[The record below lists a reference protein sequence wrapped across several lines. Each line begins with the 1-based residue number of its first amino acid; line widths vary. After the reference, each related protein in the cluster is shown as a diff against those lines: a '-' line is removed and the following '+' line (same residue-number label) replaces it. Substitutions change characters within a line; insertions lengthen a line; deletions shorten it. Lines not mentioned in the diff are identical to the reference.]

1 VHSEYKIIKNNQMVT
16 FRNNNNGRRNN
27 FRRNDRNFKSN
38 NERPKFNSNFSNT
51 ENFQRKIPGRNNHNA
66 SKLIEKYSNLAR
78 EALSS
83 GDKILSEN
91 YFQHADHFTRILSE
105 QEIFRK
111 SKLSNNAEVNKIENI
126 QQDEKTVNKSLSQ
139 KVDENDNEVKLK

>member
-1 VHSEYKIIKNNQMVT
+1 MVT

-38 NERPKFNSNFSNT
+38 GDRTKYVSNFSNN
-51 ENFQRKIPGRNNHNA
+51 ENFQRKSPGRNNHNA
-66 SKLIEKYSNLAR
+66 PKLIEKYNNLAR

-105 QEIFRK
+105 QESFRK
-111 SKLSNNAEVNKIENI
+111 SRIAETSPAEKNDQISIKDQKTDSAVKKVDVEKIE
-126 QQDEKTVNKSLSQ
+126 EVGVKTK
-139 KVDENDNEVKLK
+139 

>member
-1 VHSEYKIIKNNQMVT
+1 MVT

-111 SKLSNNAEVNKIENI
+111 SKLSNNAEHNKIENI